1 MKNRVC
7 AVIVTYNRL
16 EKLKKTLLAYEKQ
29 TEKPYSIIIFD
40 NNSNDGTVEYLQSWK
55 ERNKEIFD
63 IDLYFNDKNEGGA
76 GGFNKALGYALHKDC
91 DWIWISDDDA
101 YPEPNAFECL
111 DRRLSLVNSD
121 IGAVCSTVIQGGQ
134 IAPRHR
140 RRIKTNAFTGIS
152 EICVDDK
159 EYRKDIFDLNLYTF
173 VGTCLRKTV
182 LSKVGLP
189 NKDYFIWYDDTEHS
203 MRVNHNYRIICDP
216 KIVVVHDVPA
226 PRKEKTWK
234 GYYANRNRLYA
245 YSNHLSVKQFK
256 KYMRFYKA
264 QIFIAWFIDKHTYK
278 VKKQALSD
286 FKNNYMGIS
295 DIYKPGSRV

>member
-40 NNSNDGTVEYLQSWK
+40 NNSNDGTVKYLQSWK

-111 DRRLSLVNSD
+111 DRRLNLVNSD
-121 IGAVCSTVIQGGQ
+121 VGAVCSTVIQGGQ

-140 RRIKTNAFTGIS
+140 RRIRASAFTGIK
-152 EICVDDK
+152 EICIGDE
-159 EYRKDIFDLNLYTF
+159 EYKNETFDLNLYTF

-182 LSKVGLP
+182 LSEVGLP
-189 NKDYFIWYDDTEHS
+189 NKEYFIWYDDTEHS
-203 MRVNHNYRIICDP
+203 MRVNHNYKIVCDP
-216 KIVVVHDVPA
+216 QIVVVHDVPA

-234 GYYANRNRLYA
+234 GYYANRNRLDA
-245 YSNHLSVKQFK
+245 YSNHISEKQFK
-256 KYMRFYKA
+256 KYLKFFKM
-264 QIFIAWFIDKHTYK
+264 QIILAYFIDKRTYK
-278 VKKQALSD
+278 VKKQALYD
-286 FKNNYMGIS
+286 FKNKFMGIS
-295 DIYKPGSRV
+295 DIYKPGSRI